1 MPFNTLHNFREWAS
15 SEMIITT
22 PIALSLGDINT
33 FTLLGPFYWNVLHF
47 FVKDD
52 QSTER
57 GDSNPLKSH
66 SHRQLS
72 ARVLKQ
78 RAQSKMSEQNRT
90 KGQIYQA
97 LNVEEEDDEDDEGNG
112 LREAENATEIE
123 EPRRRRK
130 EVEPLSSRL
139 KKLRHSRY
147 VRPCE
152 ISVHSLVSF

>member
-1 MPFNTLHNFREWAS
+1 M
-15 SEMIITT
+15 
-22 PIALSLGDINT
+22 
-33 FTLLGPFYWNVLHF
+33 LHF

-78 RAQSKMSEQNRT
+78 RAQSEMSEQNRT

>member
-1 MPFNTLHNFREWAS
+1 MLF
-15 SEMIITT
+15 
-22 PIALSLGDINT
+22 
-33 FTLLGPFYWNVLHF
+33 F

-52 QSTER
+52 QSTEQV
-57 GDSNPLKSH
+57 DSNPLKSH

-72 ARVLKQ
+72 ARALNQ
-78 RAQSKMSEQNRT
+78 RALSKMSEQSRT

-97 LNVEEEDDEDDEGNG
+97 LNVEEKEDDEDDEGNG

-130 EVEPLSSRL
+130 EVEPLSTRL

-147 VRPCE
+147 
-152 ISVHSLVSF
+152 L